1 MGAGR
6 SLASLQRAYT
16 DQHDITPPTQS
27 IDTLKRWSIHYG
39 WQARA
44 ESYDAQIERQKTAR
58 ATEIM
63 HSGLA
68 LEHERVEKLER
79 LATFLEEQIYEQG
92 EDGVFHNVW
101 LPDVKQI
108 GAGEFAE
115 RVDIERFN
123 SALIDQYRGTL
134 DDLAKETGGRRNK
147 TEVSGPDGGPIE
159 TETNVT
165 GIGAGIAEVVALF
178 DKARTRAGAG
188 DPPTDHE

>member
-1 MGAGR
+1 MGPGR
-6 SLASLQRAYT
+6 SLRSLVSHYVNESER
-16 DQHDITPPTQS
+16 IRTPTTNFA
-27 IDTLKRWSIHYG
+27 TLGAWSSRYE

-44 ESYDAQIERQKTAR
+44 ESYDAQLEQQKTAR
-58 ATEIM
+58 ANEIM

-68 LEHERVEKLER
+68 LEHERVEKLEH
-79 LATFLEEQIYEQG
+79 LAAFLEEQIYEQG

-134 DDLAKETGGRRNK
+134 DDLAKETGGRRIKADTNL
-147 TEVSGPDGGPIE
+147 SGQVTVNFTSNVDDGK
-159 TETNVT
+159 
-165 GIGAGIAEVVALF
+165 L
-178 DKARTRAGAG
+178 
-188 DPPTDHE
+188 